1 MRPALPTSRINYLNG
16 IRQAVQHLAALRHIR
31 IAFVAGPRQLKSAL
45 ARTAAFKEC
54 IAEIGLSSE
63 MVVEGDHTME
73 GGMRALVQLVGA
85 PNPPTAVQDSLKPL
99 YEKSIPEYNQK
110 QRAGVVQWQY
120 RSFPSFGRGF
130 DSHRPLHNSQRFNRA
145 VGRLRVSSR

>member
-1 MRPALPTSRINYLNG
+1 MSDPMRPALPTSRLNYLNG

-63 MVVEGDHTME
+63 VVVEGDQTME
-73 GGMRALVQLVGA
+73 GGMRALVQLVA
-85 PNPPTAVQDSLKPL
+85 RPTLPQPCKIHSNPC
-99 YEKSIPEYNQK
+99 PETQFLSTIRK
-110 QRAGVVQWQY
+110 QRAGVVQW
-120 RSFPSFGRGF
+120 
-130 DSHRPLHNSQRFNRA
+130 
-145 VGRLRVSSR
+145 